1 MAAQSSSDGVRVVK
15 QPSRADLAQAIERG
29 DIDTVVMAF
38 PDLQGRLVGKRTTGR
53 FFLEQVAEHGTENCD
68 YLIAT
73 DFDDV
78 AVPGYKFASYDL
90 GYGDMLARADFG
102 TIRYTPWVPKT
113 ALILCDLY
121 SVKTGEPIRVA
132 PRQIL
137 RDQVAAAQRM
147 HLEPMIGSEIEFYL
161 FRDSYEQ
168 IHARGYDG
176 LTPHS
181 PFMEDYQIVQTTRDE
196 YVVGEIRRGLEAA
209 GIPVEFSKGEAGR
222 GQHELNLAYTRA
234 LEMADRNIVYKTA
247 AKEIAGALGRSVTFM
262 AKYDFAETG
271 SSCHVHSSLWHLSE
285 GAVRGSAFD
294 GGAQGRG
301 AHSVGGH
308 GRGAH
313 ADAHAPAFTDHFLMY
328 LAGQLVAARDFSILW
343 GPTVN
348 SYKRFQPGS
357 WAPTAVA
364 WGVDNRT
371 LGYRVVGHGASTR
384 VECRIPGAD
393 ANSYLAFAGTIAAG
407 LYGIRHKLQLPEP
420 YAGNGYEASDLPRIP
435 STLAEAADLWQH
447 SEIARECF
455 GDDVHHH
462 LLNMARHEWS
472 TFNQTVTD
480 WERVRY
486 FDRA

>member
-1 MAAQSSSDGVRVVK
+1 MSV
-15 QPSRADLAQAIERG
+15 QPTRDELVGAIESG
-29 DIDTVVMAF
+29 AIDTVVMAF

-78 AVPGYKFASYDL
+78 AVPGYRFASYDL

-102 TIRYTPWVPKT
+102 TIRITPWVPKT
-113 ALILCDLY
+113 ALILCDLFAA
-121 SVKTGEPIRVA
+121 KTGALIGVA
-132 PRQIL
+132 PRQVL
-137 RDQVAAAQRM
+137 RDQVQAARRM
-147 HLEPMIGSEIEFYL
+147 NLEPMIGSEIEFYL

-168 IHARGYDG
+168 IHERGYQD

-181 PFMEDYQIVQTTRDE
+181 PFMQDYQVVQTTRDE
-196 YVVGEIRRGLEAA
+196 YVVSEIRRGLEAA

-222 GQHELNLAYTRA
+222 GQHELNLAYTHA

-247 AKEIAGALGRSVTFM
+247 AKEIAAGLGRSVTFM

-285 GAVRGSAFD
+285 RGLGGSAFD
-294 GGAQGRG
+294 GGA
-301 AHSVGGH
+301 AL
-308 GRGAH
+308 
-313 ADAHAPAFTDHFLMY
+313 TDDFRMY
-328 LAGQLVAARDFSILW
+328 LAGQLAAARDFSILW
-343 GPTVN
+343 APTVN

-371 LGYRVVGHGASTR
+371 LGYRVVGHGASSR

-407 LYGIRHKLQLPEP
+407 LYGIRHRLALSEA
-420 YAGNGYEASDLPRIP
+420 YIGNGYEAKDLPRIP
-435 STLAEAADLWQH
+435 TTLAEAADLWER
-447 SEIARECF
+447 SDIARECF
-455 GDDVHHH
+455 GADVHHH
-462 LLNMARHEWS
+462 LLTMARHEWS
-472 TFNQTVTD
+472 SFNSSVTD

>member
-1 MAAQSSSDGVRVVK
+1 MAARSTSDGVVATRDEL
-15 QPSRADLAQAIERG
+15 RDAIRRG

-38 PDLQGRLVGKRTTGR
+38 PDLQGRLVGKRTTGT
-53 FFLEQVAEHGTENCD
+53 FFLQQVEEHGTENCD

-102 TIRYTPWVPKT
+102 TIRVTPWVPKT
-113 ALILCDLY
+113 ALILCDLF
-121 SVKTGEPIRVA
+121 SVKTGEPINVA

-161 FRDSYEQ
+161 FRDSYDQ
-168 IHARGYDG
+168 LHDKGYRN
-176 LTPHS
+176 LLPHS
-181 PFMEDYQIVQTTRDE
+181 PYMEDYQIVQTTRDE

-222 GQHELNLAYTRA
+222 GQHEINLSYTRA

-247 AKEIAGALGRSVTFM
+247 AKEIAAGLGRSVTFM

-294 GGAQGRG
+294 GGHG
-301 AHSVGGH
+301 AGGH
-308 GRGAH
+308 GAGEHGA
-313 ADAHAPAFTDHFLMY
+313 ALTDHFRMY
-328 LAGQLVAARDFSILW
+328 LAGQLAAARDFSILW
-343 GPTVN
+343 APTVN

-364 WGVDNRT
+364 WGSDNRT
-371 LGYRVVGHGASTR
+371 LGYRVVGHGAGTR

-407 LYGIRHKLQLPEP
+407 LYGIRHRLQLEDA
-420 YAGNGYEASDLPRIP
+420 YAGNGYEAKDLPRIP
-435 STLAEAADLWQH
+435 TTLAEAADLWEQ
-447 SEIARECF
+447 SSIARECF

-472 TFNQTVTD
+472 SFQQTVTD

-486 FDRA
+486 FERA

>member
-1 MAAQSSSDGVRVVK
+1 VK
-15 QPSRADLAQAIERG
+15 QPTRDELFAAIERG

-78 AVPGYKFASYDL
+78 AVPGYRFASYDL
-90 GYGDMLARADFG
+90 GYGDMLARADFA
-102 TIRYTPWVPKT
+102 TIRITPWVPKT
-113 ALILCDLY
+113 ALVLCDLF

-132 PRQIL
+132 PRQVL
-137 RDQVAAAQRM
+137 RDQVMAAQRM
-147 HLEPMIGSEIEFYL
+147 NLEPMIGSEIEFYL
-161 FRDSYEQ
+161 FRDSYEE
-168 IHARGYDG
+168 IHARGHRD

-181 PFMEDYQIVQTTRDE
+181 PFMEDYQIAQTTRDE

-234 LEMADRNIVYKTA
+234 LEMADRNMVYKTA
-247 AKEIAGALGRSVTFM
+247 AKEIAAGLGRSVTFM

-294 GGAQGRG
+294 GGDGVPGG
-301 AHSVGGH
+301 ASRH
-308 GRGAH
+308 
-313 ADAHAPAFTDHFLMY
+313 HAPALTDHFRMY
-328 LAGQLVAARDFSILW
+328 LAGQLAAARDFSILW

-364 WGVDNRT
+364 WGIDNRT
-371 LGYRVVGHGASTR
+371 LGYRVVGHGAATR
-384 VECRIPGAD
+384 VECRVPGAD
-393 ANSYLAFAGTIAAG
+393 ANSYFAFAGTIAAG
-407 LYGIRHKLQLPEP
+407 LYGIRHRLQLPDA
-420 YAGNGYEASDLPRIP
+420 YQGNGYDAKDLPRIP
-435 STLAEAADLWQH
+435 ATLAEAADLWER
-447 SEIARECF
+447 SDIARECF

-462 LLNMARHEWS
+462 LLTMARHEWA
-472 TFNQTVTD
+472 TFNGAVTD
-480 WERVRY
+480 WERTRY
-486 FDRA
+486 FERA

>member
-1 MAAQSSSDGVRVVK
+1 MPAQPTREELTG
-15 QPSRADLAQAIERG
+15 AIQRG

-53 FFLEQVAEHGTENCD
+53 FFLEHVAEHGTENCD

-78 AVPGYKFASYDL
+78 AVPGYQFASYDI
-90 GYGDMLARADFG
+90 GYGDMVARADFS
-102 TIRYTPWVPKT
+102 TLRFTPWVPKT
-113 ALILCDLY
+113 ALILCDLV
-121 SVKTGEPIRVA
+121 SVQTGKPIRVA
-132 PRQIL
+132 PRQVL
-137 RDQVAAAQRM
+137 RDQVAAARELN
-147 HLEPMIGSEIEFYL
+147 LEPMIGSEIEFYL

-168 IHARGYDG
+168 MHARGYSN

-181 PFMEDYQIVQTTRDE
+181 PFMEDYQVVQTTRDE

-234 LEMADRNIVYKTA
+234 LDMADRNIVYKTA
-247 AKEIAGALGRSVTFM
+247 AKEIASGLGRSVTFM

-285 GAVRGSAFD
+285 GAIRGSAFD
-294 GGAQGRG
+294 AG
-301 AHSVGGH
+301 AHS
-308 GRGAH
+308 
-313 ADAHAPAFTDHFLMY
+313 TEMTEHFRMY
-328 LAGQLVAARDFSILW
+328 LAGQLAAARDFSILW
-343 GPTVN
+343 APTVN

-393 ANSYLAFAGTIAAG
+393 ANSYFAFAGTIAAG
-407 LYGIRHKLQLPEP
+407 LYGIRHQLQLSDA
-420 YAGNGYEASDLPRIP
+420 YSGNGYEASDVLRIP
-435 STLAEAADLWQH
+435 ATLAEAADLWER

-462 LLNMARHEWS
+462 LLTMARHEWS
-472 TFNQTVTD
+472 TFNNSVTD
-480 WERVRY
+480 WERIRY

>member
-1 MAAQSSSDGVRVVK
+1 MK
-15 QPSRADLAQAIERG
+15 QPTRDELRDLIRRG

-38 PDLQGRLVGKRTTGR
+38 PDLQGRLVGKRTSGT
-53 FFLEQVAEHGTENCD
+53 FFLQQVEEHGTENCD

-90 GYGDMLARADFG
+90 GYGDMLARADFS
-102 TIRYTPWVPKT
+102 TIRVTPWVPKT
-113 ALILCDLY
+113 ALILCDLM
-121 SVKTGEPIRVA
+121 SVKTGMPISVA

-137 RDQVAAAQRM
+137 RDQVAAAQRA

-161 FRDSYEQ
+161 FRDSYDQ
-168 IHARGYDG
+168 LHDKGYRN
-176 LTPHS
+176 LLPHS
-181 PFMEDYQIVQTTRDE
+181 PYMEDYQIAQTTRDE

-222 GQHELNLAYTRA
+222 GQHEINLSYTRA
-234 LEMADRNIVYKTA
+234 LEMADRNTVYKTA
-247 AKEIAGALGRSVTFM
+247 AKEIAAGLGRSVTFM

-294 GGAQGRG
+294 GGHG
-301 AHSVGGH
+301 AGGH
-308 GRGAH
+308 GA
-313 ADAHAPAFTDHFLMY
+313 ALTDHFRMY
-328 LAGQLVAARDFSILW
+328 LAGQLAAARDFSILW
-343 GPTVN
+343 APTVN

-364 WGVDNRT
+364 WGIDNRT
-371 LGYRVVGHGASTR
+371 LGYRVVGHGAGTR

-407 LYGIRHKLQLPEP
+407 LYGIRHRLQLADA
-420 YAGNGYEASDLPRIP
+420 YAGNGYEAKDLPRIP
-435 STLAEAADLWQH
+435 TTLAEAADLWER
-447 SEIARECF
+447 SDIARECF

-472 TFNQTVTD
+472 TFQQTVTD

-486 FDRA
+486 FERA

>member
-1 MAAQSSSDGVRVVK
+1 MPAQPTREELTG
-15 QPSRADLAQAIERG
+15 AIQRG

-53 FFLEQVAEHGTENCD
+53 FFLEHVAEHGTENCD

-78 AVPGYKFASYDL
+78 AVPGYQFASYDI
-90 GYGDMLARADFG
+90 GYGDMVARADFS
-102 TIRYTPWVPKT
+102 TLRFTPWVPKT
-113 ALILCDLY
+113 ALILCDLV
-121 SVKTGEPIRVA
+121 SVQTGKPIRVA
-132 PRQIL
+132 PRQVL
-137 RDQVAAAQRM
+137 RDQVAAAREM
-147 HLEPMIGSEIEFYL
+147 NLEPMIGSEIEFYL

-168 IHARGYDG
+168 MHARGYSN

-181 PFMEDYQIVQTTRDE
+181 PFMEDYQVVQTTRDE

-234 LEMADRNIVYKTA
+234 LDMADRNIVYKTA
-247 AKEIAGALGRSVTFM
+247 AKEIASGLGRSVTFM

-285 GAVRGSAFD
+285 GAIRGSAFD
-294 GGAQGRG
+294 AG
-301 AHSVGGH
+301 AHS
-308 GRGAH
+308 
-313 ADAHAPAFTDHFLMY
+313 TEMTEHFRMY
-328 LAGQLVAARDFSILW
+328 LAGQLAAARDFSILW
-343 GPTVN
+343 APTVN

-393 ANSYLAFAGTIAAG
+393 ANSYFAFAGTIAAG
-407 LYGIRHKLQLPEP
+407 LYGIRHQLQLSDA
-420 YAGNGYEASDLPRIP
+420 YSGNGYEASDVLRIP
-435 STLAEAADLWQH
+435 ATLAEAADLWER

-462 LLNMARHEWS
+462 LLTMARHEWS
-472 TFNQTVTD
+472 TFNNSVTD
-480 WERVRY
+480 WERIRY

>member
-1 MAAQSSSDGVRVVK
+1 MAARSTSDGVVATRDEL
-15 QPSRADLAQAIERG
+15 RNAIRRG

-38 PDLQGRLVGKRTTGR
+38 PDLQGRLVGKRTTGT
-53 FFLEQVAEHGTENCD
+53 FFLQQVEELGTENCD

-102 TIRYTPWVPKT
+102 TIRVTPWVPKT
-113 ALILCDLY
+113 ALILCDLF
-121 SVKTGEPIRVA
+121 SVKTGEPINVA

-161 FRDSYEQ
+161 FRDSYDQ
-168 IHARGYDG
+168 LHDKGYRN
-176 LTPHS
+176 LLPHS
-181 PFMEDYQIVQTTRDE
+181 PYMEDYQIVQTTRDE

-222 GQHELNLAYTRA
+222 GQHEINLSYTRA

-247 AKEIAGALGRSVTFM
+247 AKEIAAGLGRSVTFM

-294 GGAQGRG
+294 GGHG
-301 AHSVGGH
+301 AGGH
-308 GRGAH
+308 GAGEHGAGGH
-313 ADAHAPAFTDHFLMY
+313 GAALTDHFRMY
-328 LAGQLVAARDFSILW
+328 LAGQLAAARDFSILW
-343 GPTVN
+343 APTVN

-364 WGVDNRT
+364 WGSDNRT
-371 LGYRVVGHGASTR
+371 LGYRVVGHGAGTR

-407 LYGIRHKLQLPEP
+407 LYGIRHRLQIEDA
-420 YAGNGYEASDLPRIP
+420 YAGNGYEAKDLPRIP
-435 STLAEAADLWQH
+435 TTLAEAAELWEQ
-447 SEIARECF
+447 SSIARECF

-472 TFNQTVTD
+472 SFQQTVTD

-486 FDRA
+486 FERA

>member
-1 MAAQSSSDGVRVVK
+1 MK
-15 QPSRADLAQAIERG
+15 QPTRDELFAAIERG

-78 AVPGYKFASYDL
+78 AVPGYRFASYDL
-90 GYGDMLARADFG
+90 GYGDMLARADFA
-102 TIRYTPWVPKT
+102 TIRITPWVPKT
-113 ALILCDLY
+113 ALVLCDLF
-121 SVKTGEPIRVA
+121 SAKTGEPIRVA
-132 PRQIL
+132 PRQVL
-137 RDQVAAAQRM
+137 RDQVIAAQRM
-147 HLEPMIGSEIEFYL
+147 NLEPMIGSEIEFYL
-161 FRDSYEQ
+161 FRDSYEE
-168 IHARGYDG
+168 IHARGHRD

-181 PFMEDYQIVQTTRDE
+181 PFMEDYQIAQTTRDE

-234 LEMADRNIVYKTA
+234 LEMADRNMVYKTA
-247 AKEIAGALGRSVTFM
+247 AKEIAAGLGRSVTFM

-294 GGAQGRG
+294 GGDGVPGG
-301 AHSVGGH
+301 ASHH
-308 GRGAH
+308 
-313 ADAHAPAFTDHFLMY
+313 HAPALTDHFRMY
-328 LAGQLVAARDFSILW
+328 LAGQLAAARDFSILW

-364 WGVDNRT
+364 WGIDNRT
-371 LGYRVVGHGASTR
+371 LGYRVVGHGAATR
-384 VECRIPGAD
+384 VECRVPGAD
-393 ANSYLAFAGTIAAG
+393 ANSYFAFAGTIAAG
-407 LYGIRHKLQLPEP
+407 LYGIRHRLQLPDA
-420 YAGNGYEASDLPRIP
+420 YQGNGYDAKDLPRIP
-435 STLAEAADLWQH
+435 ATLAEAADLWER
-447 SEIARECF
+447 SDIARECF

-462 LLNMARHEWS
+462 LLTMARHEWA
-472 TFNQTVTD
+472 TFNGAVTD
-480 WERVRY
+480 WERTRY
-486 FDRA
+486 FERA

>member
-1 MAAQSSSDGVRVVK
+1 VSAATDVSGAE
-15 QPSRADLAQAIERG
+15 QPSRADLARAIERD

-113 ALILCDLY
+113 ALILCDLH

-168 IHARGYDG
+168 IHARGYGG
-176 LTPHS
+176 LTSHS

-196 YVVGEIRRGLEAA
+196 YVIGEIRRGLEAA

-234 LEMADRNIVYKTA
+234 LEMADRNTVYKTA

-262 AKYDFAETG
+262 AKYDFDETG
-271 SSCHVHSSLWHLSE
+271 SSCHVHSSLWHLSD

-294 GGAQGRG
+294 GGAHGSDARG
-301 AHSVGGH
+301 DDHT
-308 GRGAH
+308 
-313 ADAHAPAFTDHFLMY
+313 PTFTDHFRMY
-328 LAGQLVAARDFSILW
+328 LAGQLAAARDFSILW

-357 WAPTAVA
+357 WAPTAVG
-364 WGVDNRT
+364 WGIDNRT

-407 LYGIRHKLQLPEP
+407 LYGIRHKLQLTES
-420 YAGNGYEASDLPRIP
+420 YAGNGYEAADLPRIP
-435 STLAEAADLWQH
+435 ATLAEAADLWQR
-447 SEIARECF
+447 SDIARECF

-462 LLNMARHEWS
+462 MLNMARHEWS